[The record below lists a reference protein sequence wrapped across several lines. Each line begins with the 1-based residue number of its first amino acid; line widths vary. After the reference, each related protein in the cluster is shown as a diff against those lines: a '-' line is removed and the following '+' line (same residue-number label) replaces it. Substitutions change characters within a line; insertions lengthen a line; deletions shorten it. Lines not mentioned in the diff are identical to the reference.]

1 MKESQLSR
9 EQVRDHMANERTF
22 LAWIRTS
29 IAIMAFGFVVEKF
42 SLFLKQIMIYFSS
55 ATKEMPQQVNTA
67 KTVSLS
73 YSSLLGIS
81 LVVLGAIICLLAF
94 IKYKKIEKQIN
105 DNDYKPTIVI
115 DVLLTLII
123 FIIGLLLALYLLNS
137 TSFMLSSH
145 F

>member
-55 ATKEMPQQVNTA
+55 ATKEIPQQINTA